1 MELKMSYVLVRT
13 RLQGIN
19 DGDLWHIQCE
29 ETWLATPNITAQ
41 VAMHFMVI
49 LREKKEMR

>member
-1 MELKMSYVLVRT
+1 MELKMSDVLVRT

-19 DGDLWHIQCE
+19 DGNLSHIQWE

-49 LREKKEMR
+49 LREKKVLR